1 MSSKPARM
9 LWASLFLSLAA
20 CAGAWEYSAYDP
32 APSGVVRIARPDI
45 VWRIRPGK
53 DTEITDVS
61 MTLNGQDVAVV
72 YSESRQA
79 VLYAP
84 QSPLAPG
91 AYEVDCKVVLNGR
104 WPVTR
109 KWRFTVSPE
118 AVAEI
123 PAPNEGQ
130 KAAWETANAFRQKI
144 GLPPFRLDARLCAAA
159 SAHSRYL
166 QMNGEFGHEESPGK
180 AGYVGADLMM
190 RLTAFGYGGGAYEDI
205 NLGRPT
211 LGSAVRSLFDA
222 PYHRIPFLQPGSPD
236 FGIGTSGR
244 ITTLD
249 FGRTALSETAVS
261 PGDGQRGVPSAWNS
275 IETPDPLRLHEVKR
289 PVGYVIVFVYYTP
302 DNERIRVTSAFL
314 TDSRGREIP
323 FFLNAPTNDN
333 HLTNAVFLIPRQPL
347 KPANT
352 YTVSV
357 DAYAASGK
365 NISREWNF
373 TTAAPVKRKS
383 K

>member
-1 MSSKPARM
+1 MSGPSRRHLALGSLLVALCMAPTPGDVGGCGAPAIE
-9 LWASLFLSLAA
+9 L
-20 CAGAWEYSAYDP
+20 GARGFFKAK
-32 APSGVVRIARPDI
+32 R
-45 VWRIRPGK
+45 
-53 DTEITDVS
+53 
-61 MTLNGQDVAVV
+61 
-72 YSESRQA
+72 
-79 VLYAP
+79 
-84 QSPLAPG
+84 
-91 AYEVDCKVVLNGR
+91 EVDCRRCEECDV
-104 WPVTR
+104 
-109 KWRFTVSPE
+109 FT
-118 AVAEI
+118 
-123 PAPNEGQ
+123 
-130 KAAWETANAFRQKI
+130 
-144 GLPPFRLDARLCAAA
+144 RLCAAA